1 MMPEQSITPQLRR
14 VLSLPWLVFYGV
26 GVTVGAGIFALIG
39 DILGL
44 AGDHAP
50 WSFAVAG
57 VVAGFTA
64 LSFAALSSAYPR
76 AAGEVI
82 YVKEGIGHL
91 AGRLVGYALLVTALM
106 AGAVISLAFAGYV
119 ASFSGLPEWA
129 ALIGMLV
136 LLAGVAAA
144 GVKESVAVAALITA
158 LEVGTLLIVIAVG
171 LPSAIGS
178 GALWAV
184 LSPPT
189 ELPQW
194 SAVLAGSFL
203 AFFAFIGFENIV
215 NMAEEAEDATR
226 VIPKAVL
233 LTLVISVAIY
243 ALAAAVAASFEDR
256 AALVASKAPLAVLFE
271 GATGQPGAI
280 IAAMASIAMVNG
292 ILVQIVMASRVL
304 YGMAGEGMMPGLLGR
319 LHPRRQTPVIAI
331 ALFTL
336 LICALALTVP
346 LVRLAE
352 MTSFVILA
360 IFTMV
365 NVSLFLIGGR
375 ASAPPRLRRWRWTG
389 LIGAVISLGL
399 IASELV
405 P

>member
-1 MMPEQSITPQLRR
+1 MADANTTPQLRR

-129 ALIGMLV
+129 ALTGVLV

-144 GVKESVAVAALITA
+144 GVKESVVVAALITA

-178 GALWAV
+178 GALWTV
-184 LSPPT
+184 LAPPT

-233 LTLVISVAIY
+233 LTLVISIVIY
-243 ALAAAVAASFEDR
+243 ALAAAVAASFADR
-256 AALVASKAPLAVLFE
+256 TALVESKAPLVVLFE
-271 GATGQPGAI
+271 GATGRPGAI
-280 IAAMASIAMVNG
+280 IAAMAAIAMVNG

-304 YGMAGEGMMPGLLGR
+304 YGMAGEGMMPAVFGR
-319 LHPRRQTPVIAI
+319 VHSRRRTPVIAI
-331 ALFTL
+331 LLFTA
-336 LICALALTVP
+336 LIALLALTVP

-352 MTSFVILA
+352 MTSFFILC
-360 IFTMV
+360 IFTLV
-365 NVSLFLIGGR
+365 NASLFLIGGR
-375 ASAPPRLRRWRWTG
+375 ASAPPRLQRWRWTG

-399 IASELV
+399 ILSELV
-405 P
+405 S

>member
-1 MMPEQSITPQLRR
+1 

-39 DILGL
+39 DIIGL
-44 AGDHAP
+44 AGDLAP

-82 YVKEGIGHL
+82 YVKEGIGPM
-91 AGRLVGYALLVTALM
+91 AGRLVGYALLLTALM

-129 ALIGMLV
+129 ALVGVLI

-144 GVKESVAVAALITA
+144 GVKESVAAAALITA
-158 LEVGTLLIVIAVG
+158 LEVGTLLVVIAAG
-171 LPSAIGS
+171 LPSALES
-178 GALWAV
+178 GALWRV
-184 LSPPT
+184 LAPPA
-189 ELPQW
+189 EVSQW

-243 ALAAAVAASFEDR
+243 ALAAAVAAAYVDR

-271 GATGQPGAI
+271 GETGRPGAI
-280 IAAMASIAMVNG
+280 IAAMASLAMVNG

-304 YGMAGEGMMPGLLGR
+304 YGMAGEGMMPGLMGR
-319 LHPRRQTPVIAI
+319 VHPRRQTPVIAI
-331 ALFTL
+331 MLFTG
-336 LICALALTVP
+336 LIGVLALTVP

-360 IFTMV
+360 IFTLV
-365 NVSLFLIGGR
+365 NISLFLIGRRPG
-375 ASAPPRLRRWRWTG
+375 APQRLRRWRWTG
-389 LIGAVISLGL
+389 LAGAAISLGL
-399 IASELV
+399 ILSELSG
-405 P
+405 

>member
-1 MMPEQSITPQLRR
+1 LAETNAKPGLRR

-39 DILGL
+39 DIIGL

-82 YVKEGIGHL
+82 YVKEGLGPL
-91 AGRLVGYALLVTALM
+91 AGRVVGYALLLSALM

-119 ASFSGLPEWA
+119 ASFSGLPDWA
-129 ALIGMLV
+129 ALVGVLL

-144 GVKESVAVAALITA
+144 GVKESVAAAALVTA
-158 LEVGTLLIVIAVG
+158 LEVGTLLVVIAAG
-171 LPSAIGS
+171 LPSAVES
-178 GALWAV
+178 GALWRV
-184 LSPPT
+184 LAPPA
-189 ELPQW
+189 EAAQW
-194 SAVLAGSFL
+194 SAVLAGGFL

-226 VIPKAVL
+226 IIPKAVL
-233 LTLVISVAIY
+233 LTLLISVAIY
-243 ALAAAVAASFEDR
+243 ALAAAVAASYADR

-271 GATGQPGAI
+271 GETGRPGGI

-319 LHPRRQTPVIAI
+319 VHPRRQTPIIAI
-331 ALFTL
+331 MLFTA
-336 LICALALTVP
+336 LIGILALSVP

-360 IFTMV
+360 IFTLV
-365 NVSLFLIGGR
+365 NASLFLIGR
-375 ASAPPRLRRWRWTG
+375 RPHAPPSLRRWRWAG
-389 LIGAVISLGL
+389 LAGALISLGL
-399 IASELV
+399 ILSELAG
-405 P
+405 

>member
-178 GALWAV
+178 GALWTV

-304 YGMAGEGMMPGLLGR
+304 YGMAGEGMMPGFLGR

-336 LICALALTVP
+336 LIGALALTVP

>member
-178 GALWAV
+178 GALWTV

-336 LICALALTVP
+336 LIGVLALTVP

>member
-1 MMPEQSITPQLRR
+1 MPDAGATPQLRR

-64 LSFAALSSAYPR
+64 FSFAALSSAYPR

-82 YVKEGIGHL
+82 YVKEGIGPL
-91 AGRLVGYALLVTALM
+91 AGRLVGYALLLTALM

-119 ASFSGLPEWA
+119 ASFSGLPDWA
-129 ALIGMLV
+129 ALIGVLV

-144 GVKESVAVAALITA
+144 GVKESVAAAALITA

-178 GALWAV
+178 GTLWTV
-184 LSPPT
+184 LMPPT
-189 ELPQW
+189 ELSQW

-215 NMAEEAEDATR
+215 NMAEEAEDAAR
-226 VIPKAVL
+226 VIPRAVI
-233 LTLVISVAIY
+233 LTLLISIVIY
-243 ALAAAVAASFEDR
+243 ALAAAVAASFADR
-256 AALVASKAPLAVLFE
+256 AALVGSKAPLAVLFE
-271 GATGQPGAI
+271 GETGRPGAI

-319 LHPRRQTPVIAI
+319 VHPRRQTPVIAI
-331 ALFTL
+331 MIFTL
-336 LICALALTVP
+336 LIGILALSVP

-360 IFTMV
+360 IFTLV
-365 NVSLFLIGGR
+365 NASLFLIGGR
-375 ASAPPRLRRWRWTG
+375 PSSPERLRRWRWTG
-389 LIGAVISLGL
+389 LTGAIVSSGL
-399 IASELV
+399 ILAELAA
-405 P
+405 

>member
-1 MMPEQSITPQLRR
+1 LAEAATTPQLRR

-39 DILGL
+39 SILGL

-82 YVKEGIGHL
+82 YVKEAIGPL
-91 AGRLVGYALLVTALM
+91 AGRIVGYALLLTALM
-106 AGAVISLAFAGYV
+106 AGAVISLAFARYV
-119 ASFSGLPEWA
+119 ASFSGIPEWS
-129 ALIGMLV
+129 ALIGV
-136 LLAGVAAA
+136 LLLLSAVAVA
-144 GVKESVAVAALITA
+144 GVKESVALAAAITA

-171 LPSAIGS
+171 LPSAVSS
-178 GALWAV
+178 GALLTV
-184 LSPPT
+184 LTPPT
-189 ELPQW
+189 EAAQW

-233 LTLVISVAIY
+233 LTLVISIVIY
-243 ALAAAVAASFEDR
+243 ALAAAVAASYADR

-271 GATGQPGAI
+271 GATGRPGAI
-280 IAAMASIAMVNG
+280 IAAMAAIAMVNG

-304 YGMAGEGMMPGLLGR
+304 YGMAGEGMVPGLLGR
-319 LHPRRQTPVIAI
+319 VHPRRQTPFIAI
-331 ALFTL
+331 LLFTA
-336 LICALALTVP
+336 LIALLALTVP

-360 IFTMV
+360 IFTLV

-375 ASAPPRLRRWRWTG
+375 PEAPLRLRRWRWSG

-399 IASELV
+399 ILSELA

>member
-1 MMPEQSITPQLRR
+1 MANAGGNLRLRR

-39 DILGL
+39 DIIGL

-50 WSFAVAG
+50 WSFMVAG

-64 LSFAALSSAYPR
+64 FSFAALSSAYPR

-82 YVKEGIGHL
+82 YVKEGIGPM
-91 AGRLVGYALLVTALM
+91 AGRLVGYALLLTALM

-129 ALIGMLV
+129 ALAGV
-136 LLAGVAAA
+136 LLLLAAVAAA
-144 GVKESVAVAALITA
+144 GVKESVAAAAIVTA
-158 LEVGTLLIVIAVG
+158 LEVGTLLAVIAAG
-171 LPSAIGS
+171 LPSAIET
-178 GALWAV
+178 GALWRV
-184 LSPPT
+184 LAPPA
-189 ELPQW
+189 EASQW
-194 SAVLAGSFL
+194 SAVLAGGFL

-215 NMAEEAEDATR
+215 NMAEEAEDAAT
-226 VIPKAVL
+226 VIPRAVI
-233 LTLVISVAIY
+233 LTLIISIAIY
-243 ALAAAVAASFEDR
+243 ALAAAVAASYDGR

-271 GATGQPGAI
+271 GETGQPAAI
-280 IAAMASIAMVNG
+280 IAAMAAIAMLNG

-319 LHPRRQTPVIAI
+319 VHPRRQTPVIAI
-331 ALFTL
+331 MLFTAL
-336 LICALALTVP
+336 TGLLALSVP

-360 IFTMV
+360 IFTLV
-365 NVSLFLIGGR
+365 NASLFLIGGR
-375 ASAPPRLRRWRWTG
+375 PEAPQRLRRWRWTG
-389 LIGAVISLGL
+389 LAGALTSLGL
-399 IASELV
+399 ILSELAG
-405 P
+405 

>member
-1 MMPEQSITPQLRR
+1 MAEAQSNPGLQR

-64 LSFAALSSAYPR
+64 LSFAALASAYPR

-82 YVKEGIGHL
+82 YVKEGIGPL
-91 AGRLVGYALLVTALM
+91 AGRMVGYALLLTALM
-106 AGAVISLAFAGYV
+106 AGAVISLAFARYV

-129 ALIGMLV
+129 ALTGV
-136 LLAGVAAA
+136 LAVLCGVAVI
-144 GVKESVAVAALITA
+144 GVKESVAAAAVITA
-158 LEVGTLLIVIAVG
+158 LEVGTLLIVIVAG
-171 LPSAIGS
+171 LPAAVET
-178 GALWAV
+178 GALWTV
-184 LSPPT
+184 LTPPT
-189 ELPQW
+189 QASQW

-226 VIPKAVL
+226 VIPRAVI

-243 ALAAAVAASFEDR
+243 ALTAAVAAAFDDR
-256 AALVASKAPLAVLFE
+256 ASLVASKAPLAALFE
-271 GATGQPGAI
+271 GATGRPGAL
-280 IAAMASIAMVNG
+280 IAAMASIALVNG

-304 YGMAGEGMMPGLLGR
+304 YGMAREGMMPGLLGR
-319 LHPRRQTPVIAI
+319 VHPRRRTPVAAI
-331 ALFTL
+331 ILFTL
-336 LICALALTVP
+336 MIGLLALSVP

-352 MTSFVILA
+352 MTSFVILV
-360 IFTMV
+360 IFTLV
-365 NVSLFLIGGR
+365 NVSLFLIGR
-375 ASAPPRLRRWRWTG
+375 RRQAPPRLRRWRWTG
-389 LIGAVISLGL
+389 LLGAAFSLAL
-399 IASELV
+399 IAFELA
-405 P
+405 

>member
-1 MMPEQSITPQLRR
+1 LAEASASPRLRR

-44 AGDHAP
+44 AGDNAP
-50 WSFAVAG
+50 WSFVVAG

-64 LSFAALSSAYPR
+64 FSFAALSSAYPR

-91 AGRLVGYALLVTALM
+91 AGRLVGYALLLAALM
-106 AGAVISLAFAGYV
+106 AGAVISLAFARYV
-119 ASFSGLPEWA
+119 SSFSGLPEWLA
-129 ALIGMLV
+129 
-136 LLAGVAAA
+136 LAGVLALLCSVAIA
-144 GVKESVAVAALITA
+144 GVKESVAAAALITA
-158 LEVGTLLIVIAVG
+158 LEVGTLLVVIGAG
-171 LPSAIGS
+171 LPAAVET
-178 GALWAV
+178 GALWRVLAV
-184 LSPPT
+184 PT
-189 ELPQW
+189 EAAQW

-226 VIPKAVL
+226 VIPKAVI
-233 LTLVISVAIY
+233 LTLFISIAIY
-243 ALAAAVAASFEDR
+243 ALAAAVAAAHADR
-256 AALVASKAPLAVLFE
+256 AALVGSKAPLAVLFE
-271 GATGQPGAI
+271 GATGQPGAV

-319 LHPRRQTPVIAI
+319 VHPRRQTPVTAI
-331 ALFTL
+331 ILFTL
-336 LICALALTVP
+336 LVALLALSVP
-346 LVRLAE
+346 LVQLAE

-360 IFTMV
+360 IFTLV
-365 NVSLFLIGGR
+365 NLSLFLIGRRPG
-375 ASAPPRLRRWRWTG
+375 APERLRRWRWSG
-389 LIGAVISLGL
+389 LAGAAVILAL
-399 IASELV
+399 IIAEIMG
-405 P
+405 

>member
-1 MMPEQSITPQLRR
+1 LAEANATPQLRR

-44 AGDHAP
+44 AGNHAP

-82 YVKEGIGHL
+82 YVKEAIGPL
-91 AGRLVGYALLVTALM
+91 AGRIVGYALLLTALM
-106 AGAVISLAFAGYV
+106 AGAVISLAFARYV
-119 ASFSGLPEWA
+119 ASFSGLPEWIS
-129 ALIGMLV
+129 LIGILM
-136 LLAGVAAA
+136 LLAAVAAA
-144 GVKESVAVAALITA
+144 GVKESVAVAAAITA

-171 LPSAIGS
+171 LPSAVSS
-178 GALWAV
+178 GALLSV
-184 LSPPT
+184 LTPPT
-189 ELPQW
+189 EAAQW

-233 LTLVISVAIY
+233 LTLVISVVIY
-243 ALAAAVAASFEDR
+243 ALAAAVAASYADR

-271 GATGQPGAI
+271 GATGRPGAI
-280 IAAMASIAMVNG
+280 IAAMAAIAMVNG

-304 YGMAGEGMMPGLLGR
+304 YGMAGEGMMPAVFGR
-319 LHPRRQTPVIAI
+319 VHPRRRTPVIAI
-331 ALFTL
+331 LLFTV
-336 LICALALTVP
+336 LIALLALTVP

-360 IFTMV
+360 IFTLV

-375 ASAPPRLRRWRWTG
+375 PEAPLRLRRWRWTG

-399 IASELV
+399 IVSELA

>member
-1 MMPEQSITPQLRR
+1 LAEADARPGLRR
-14 VLSLPWLVFYGV
+14 VLTLPWLVFYGV

-64 LSFAALSSAYPR
+64 LSFAALASAYPR

-82 YVKEGIGHL
+82 YVKEGIGPL
-91 AGRLVGYALLVTALM
+91 AGRMVGYALLLTALM
-106 AGAVISLAFAGYV
+106 AGAVISLAFARYV

-129 ALIGMLV
+129 ALAGV
-136 LLAGVAAA
+136 LALLCGVAAA
-144 GVKESVAVAALITA
+144 GVKESVAAAALITA
-158 LEVGTLLIVIAVG
+158 LEVGTLMVVIAAG
-171 LPSAIGS
+171 LPAAIET
-178 GALWAV
+178 GALWRV
-184 LSPPT
+184 LAPPT
-189 ELPQW
+189 QASQW
-194 SAVLAGSFL
+194 SAVLGASFL

-215 NMAEEAEDATR
+215 NMAEESEDATR

-243 ALAAAVAASFEDR
+243 ALAAAVAAAYADR
-256 AALVASKAPLAVLFE
+256 ASLVTSKAPLAVLFE
-271 GATGQPGAI
+271 GATGRPGAI

-319 LHPRRQTPVIAI
+319 VHPRRRTPVIAI
-331 ALFTL
+331 ILFTL
-336 LICALALTVP
+336 LIGFLALAVP

-352 MTSFVILA
+352 MTSFLILV
-360 IFTMV
+360 IFTLV
-365 NVSLFLIGGR
+365 NVSLFLIGR
-375 ASAPPRLRRWRWTG
+375 RPAAPKRLRRWRWMG
-389 LIGAVISLGL
+389 LIGAAVTLAL
-399 IASELV
+399 IASELAA
-405 P
+405 

>member
-1 MMPEQSITPQLRR
+1 

-39 DILGL
+39 DIIGL

-50 WSFAVAG
+50 WSFALAG

-82 YVKEGIGHL
+82 YVKEGIGPL
-91 AGRLVGYALLVTALM
+91 AGRLVGYALLLTALM

-129 ALIGMLV
+129 ALVGV
-136 LLAGVAAA
+136 LLLLAAVAAA
-144 GVKESVAVAALITA
+144 GVKESVAVAALVTA
-158 LEVGTLLIVIAVG
+158 LEVGTLLVVIAAG
-171 LPSAIGS
+171 LPSAVES
-178 GALWAV
+178 GALWRV
-184 LSPPT
+184 LAPPA
-189 ELPQW
+189 EASQW
-194 SAVLAGSFL
+194 SAVLAGGFL

-243 ALAAAVAASFEDR
+243 ALAAAVAASYADR

-271 GATGQPGAI
+271 GETGRPGAI
-280 IAAMASIAMVNG
+280 IAAMAAIAMVNG

-304 YGMAGEGMMPGLLGR
+304 YGMAAEGMMPGLLGR
-319 LHPRRQTPVIAI
+319 VHPRRQTPIVAI
-331 ALFTL
+331 MLFTA
-336 LICALALTVP
+336 LIGVLALSVP

-365 NVSLFLIGGR
+365 NISLFLIGR
-375 ASAPPRLRRWRWTG
+375 RPDAPPRLRRWRWAG
-389 LIGAVISLGL
+389 LAGALISLGL
-399 IASELV
+399 ILSELAG
-405 P
+405 

>member
-1 MMPEQSITPQLRR
+1 LAEAEQRPGLRR

-64 LSFAALSSAYPR
+64 FSFAALASAYPR

-91 AGRLVGYALLVTALM
+91 AGRLVGYALLLTALM
-106 AGAVISLAFAGYV
+106 AGAVISLAFARYV
-119 ASFSGLPEWA
+119 SSFSGLPEWL
-129 ALIGMLV
+129 ALTGV
-136 LLAGVAAA
+136 LALLCGVAIA
-144 GVKESVAVAALITA
+144 GVKESVAAAALITA
-158 LEVGTLLIVIAVG
+158 LEVGTLLVVIAVG
-171 LPSAIGS
+171 LPAAVET
-178 GALWAV
+178 GALWTV
-184 LSPPT
+184 LTPPT
-189 ELPQW
+189 EAAQC

-226 VIPKAVL
+226 VIPKAVI
-233 LTLVISVAIY
+233 LTLVISIVIY
-243 ALAAAVAASFEDR
+243 ALAAAVAAAYADR

-271 GATGQPGAI
+271 GATGQPGAV

-319 LHPRRQTPVIAI
+319 VHPRRQTPVVAI
-331 ALFTL
+331 MLFTL
-336 LICALALTVP
+336 LIGLLALTVP
-346 LVRLAE
+346 LVQLAE
-352 MTSFVILA
+352 MTSFVILS
-360 IFTMV
+360 IFTLV
-365 NVSLFLIGGR
+365 NLSLFLIGSRPG
-375 ASAPPRLRRWRWTG
+375 AAHRLRRWRWTG
-389 LIGAVISLGL
+389 LAGALVTLAL
-399 IASELV
+399 ILAEIAG
-405 P
+405 

>member
-1 MMPEQSITPQLRR
+1 MAEASASPRLRR

-44 AGDHAP
+44 AGDNAP
-50 WSFAVAG
+50 WSFVVAG

-64 LSFAALSSAYPR
+64 FSFAALSSAYPR

-91 AGRLVGYALLVTALM
+91 AGRLVGYALLLAALM
-106 AGAVISLAFAGYV
+106 AGAVISLAFARYV
-119 ASFSGLPEWA
+119 SSFSGLPEWLA
-129 ALIGMLV
+129 
-136 LLAGVAAA
+136 LAGVLALLCSVAIA
-144 GVKESVAVAALITA
+144 GVKESVAAAALITA
-158 LEVGTLLIVIAVG
+158 LEVGTLLVVIGAG
-171 LPSAIGS
+171 LPAAVET
-178 GALWAV
+178 GALWRVLAV
-184 LSPPT
+184 PT
-189 ELPQW
+189 EAAQW

-226 VIPKAVL
+226 VIPKAVI
-233 LTLVISVAIY
+233 LTLFISIAIY
-243 ALAAAVAASFEDR
+243 ALAAAVAAAHADR
-256 AALVASKAPLAVLFE
+256 AALVGSKAPLAVLFE
-271 GATGQPGAI
+271 GATGQPGAV

-319 LHPRRQTPVIAI
+319 VHPRRQTPVTAI
-331 ALFTL
+331 ILFTL
-336 LICALALTVP
+336 LVALLALSVP
-346 LVRLAE
+346 LVQLAE

-360 IFTMV
+360 IFTLV
-365 NVSLFLIGGR
+365 NLSLFLIGRRPG
-375 ASAPPRLRRWRWTG
+375 APERLRRWRWSG
-389 LIGAVISLGL
+389 LAGAAVTLAL
-399 IASELV
+399 IIAEIMG
-405 P
+405 

>member
-1 MMPEQSITPQLRR
+1 
-14 VLSLPWLVFYGV
+14 
-26 GVTVGAGIFALIG
+26 
-39 DILGL
+39 
-44 AGDHAP
+44 
-50 WSFAVAG
+50 
-57 VVAGFTA
+57 
-64 LSFAALSSAYPR
+64 
-76 AAGEVI
+76 
-82 YVKEGIGHL
+82 
-91 AGRLVGYALLVTALM
+91 
-106 AGAVISLAFAGYV
+106 
-119 ASFSGLPEWA
+119 
-129 ALIGMLV
+129 
-136 LLAGVAAA
+136 VAAA

-336 LICALALTVP
+336 LIGALALTVP

>member
-1 MMPEQSITPQLRR
+1 MAEAEQRPGLRR

-64 LSFAALSSAYPR
+64 FSFAALASAYPR

-91 AGRLVGYALLVTALM
+91 AGRLVGYALLLTALM
-106 AGAVISLAFAGYV
+106 AGAVISLAFARYV
-119 ASFSGLPEWA
+119 SSFSGLPEWL
-129 ALIGMLV
+129 ALTGV
-136 LLAGVAAA
+136 LALLCGVAIA
-144 GVKESVAVAALITA
+144 GVKESVAAAALITA
-158 LEVGTLLIVIAVG
+158 LEVGTLLVVIAVG
-171 LPSAIGS
+171 LPAAVET
-178 GALWAV
+178 GALWTV
-184 LSPPT
+184 LTPPT
-189 ELPQW
+189 EAAQC

-226 VIPKAVL
+226 VIPKAVI
-233 LTLVISVAIY
+233 LTLVISIVIY
-243 ALAAAVAASFEDR
+243 ALAAAVAAAYADR

-271 GATGQPGAI
+271 GATGQPGAV

-319 LHPRRQTPVIAI
+319 VHPRRQTPVVAI
-331 ALFTL
+331 MLFTL
-336 LICALALTVP
+336 LIGLLALTVP
-346 LVRLAE
+346 LVQLAE
-352 MTSFVILA
+352 MTSFVILS
-360 IFTMV
+360 IFTLV
-365 NVSLFLIGGR
+365 NLSLFLIGSRPG
-375 ASAPPRLRRWRWTG
+375 AAHRLRRWRWTG
-389 LIGAVISLGL
+389 LAGALVTLAL
-399 IASELV
+399 ILAEIAG
-405 P
+405 